1 MTSSIN
7 QRNQM
12 LGVRATKDFV
22 TKFDGLCDRLG
33 YNRSEVIR
41 YCLKRFFNEHYNNPE
56 NFTRAR
62 REMC

>member
-1 MTSSIN
+1 MTVSIH
-7 QRNQM
+7 RNQM
-12 LGVRATKDFV
+12 LGVRATTDFV
-22 TKFDGLCDRLG
+22 RKFDGLCERLG

-41 YCLKRFFNEHYNNPE
+41 YCLKRFLNEHFNNPE